1 MFKFILEII
10 IVCSLGVIVY
20 LFARALPRV
29 DDVDGSDESLK
40 MKGDALSPY
49 LEKIDGWISAVFEK
63 FLRRAKV
70 WVLKLDNLVS
80 TELNK
85 FKREPQKEVGFND
98 GEAKKPSEEEPVD
111 VQL

>member
-10 IVCSLGVIVY
+10 IVCVLGFIVY

-29 DDVDGSDESLK
+29 DDSGESDSSIK
-40 MKGDALSPY
+40 IKGDTLSPY
-49 LEKIDGWISAVFEK
+49 LEKIDEWISAVFEK

-85 FKREPQKEVGFND
+85 FKREPQKEVGFNE
-98 GEAKKPSEEEPVD
+98 GEERQPSEEEPKD